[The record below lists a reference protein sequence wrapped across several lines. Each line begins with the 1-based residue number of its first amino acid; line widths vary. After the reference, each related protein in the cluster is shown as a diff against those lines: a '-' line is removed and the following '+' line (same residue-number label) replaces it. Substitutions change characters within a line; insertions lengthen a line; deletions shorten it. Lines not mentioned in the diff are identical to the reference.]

1 MNSVGL
7 KRRSCLG
14 IRGGAEREAQ
24 TVEFEC

>member
-1 MNSVGL
+1 VGL